1 MSDRTRRKRKSRNTV
16 ASNIHYVGY
25 VEDEESVE
33 AIMKKFE
40 ELDRIQ
46 KEFSSIS
53 VTANP
58 SNNSEGKDSEMDSTD
73 TPRMDDQVE
82 PPQGLTEEQLQE
94 VFKQTS
100 SFTVRSAMMN
110 SDDMDGLDDVEIW
123 QLQYQDGLTDEIYEE
138 DDYIHLDLEDDDFW
152 DREFGEARN
161 KKRSRRVAAPI
172 REKVPGGRRGI
183 DRESIIAK
191 YKIMQVR
198 VQDRNGNYFMVKKK
212 VSAIDP
218 SLPTY
223 VKIPGE
229 PIPRSW
235 VHTILH
241 MPSPSDSIMSSIGQK
256 YCKKNILNM
265 DLTELGTNFQAIYMD
280 PPLLLPGEEPSPGK
294 ISIEQLASLD
304 IPSIV
309 PKGFLFI
316 WLEKEWLPD
325 IVRMCEK
332 WQFKYVENF
341 CWIKKNLNNQIAKKP
356 YTYFNKSKLS
366 LLIFRREGDVELRHQ
381 RNPDCVFDFS
391 KPRVTG
397 ELTELKPRF
406 MYHIIETLLPSAI
419 FHPENNPNGERLLEL
434 WAKADQKRLGW
445 TTVVDD
451 PSL

>member
-1 MSDRTRRKRKSRNTV
+1 MQHIEPPLTHSTAV
-16 ASNIHYVGY
+16 YSNIHYVGY

-73 TPRMDDQVE
+73 TPRIDDTVE
-82 PPQGLTEEQLQE
+82 PPQGLTEAQLQE

-152 DREFGEARN
+152 DREFGEARH
-161 KKRSRRVAAPI
+161 KKRLRRVPAPI

-235 VHTILH
+235 VHTILN
-241 MPSPSDSIMSSIGQK
+241 MPSPSDSVISSIGQK

-280 PPLLLPGEEPSPGK
+280 PPLLLPGEEPTPGK

-391 KPRVTG
+391 KPQVPG

-406 MYHIIETLLPSAI
+406 LYQIIETLLPSAI

-451 PSL
+451 LSL